1 MSLNLFHVSF
11 KCVIEKFERLL
22 LLGLQLRRFRSVGVK
37 LLHVPRIQKSEEIL
51 KLIDIV
57 RIRPKELPELPKVIF
72 EDELKELASALIRL
86 LHCLLHD
93 GFKLFLIHWAE
104 ME

>member
-11 KCVIEKFERLL
+11 KCVIEQFERLL
-22 LLGLQLRRFRSVGVK
+22 LLGLHLVHCRSVGVK

-51 KLIDIV
+51 KFIDIV

-72 EDELKELASALIRL
+72 EDVLKELASALIRL

-93 GFKLFLIHWAE
+93 GFKLFPTHRAE